1 MAKKLT
7 VVNSSGEKSPFLRG
21 VMVQSLVSVGLTFE
35 EAYATAQ
42 AVREAMEANVG
53 SVSTQELRQL
63 VVEELT
69 RRFGNERGLAYAA
82 FQPKLAEITV
92 RTPSREAPFSVGFL
106 SRYLE
111 GCAINRE
118 EAIQGARRVQETLRQ
133 RGMQSIDS
141 KELKQVIHQAMKE
154 GCSQEAADRFLS
166 RCIFNDSGTPLI
178 VLIGGASGSGKSSVT
193 TELSYLLDI
202 VRTQSTDIMREI
214 IRCYLVPHV
223 APTLS
228 YSSYNAWRGLPE
240 MEPLVGGVI
249 AAENP
254 VITGFL
260 SQFGTV
266 KVAIEATIQR
276 AVKERHD
283 IIVDGVH
290 VLPTLLNLAEAS
302 TKAIVVPVT
311 LAVTTRKRL
320 VSQLARRSREQ
331 PDRNS
336 SRTRE
341 EVEAIWEL
349 QKFMLDQADKSGIPV
364 VANWRIEET
373 VKQVIAE
380 IMTRITERFPPDP
393 AALQ

>member
-1 MAKKLT
+1 MAKKLA

-63 VVEELT
+63 VIEELT
-69 RRFGNERGLAYAA
+69 RRFGNDRGLAYAS

-92 RTPSREAPFSVGFL
+92 RTPSREAPFSVGLL

-141 KELKQVIHQAMKE
+141 KELKRVIYQVMKD
-154 GCSQEAADRFLS
+154 GSSQEAADRFLS
-166 RCIFNDSGTPLI
+166 RCISNDNGTPLI

-223 APTLS
+223 APTLG

-302 TKAIVVPVT
+302 TKAIVVPIT

-341 EVEAIWEL
+341 EIEAIWEL

-380 IMTRITERFPPDP
+380 IMARITDRFPPDP